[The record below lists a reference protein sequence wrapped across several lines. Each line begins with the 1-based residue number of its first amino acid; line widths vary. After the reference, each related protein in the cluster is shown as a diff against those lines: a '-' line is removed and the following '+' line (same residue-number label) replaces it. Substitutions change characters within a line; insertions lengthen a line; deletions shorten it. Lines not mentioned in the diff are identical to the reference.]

1 MTVRGGFPE
10 EYVATDISS
19 VVGPCIDTN
28 LGISYYRDM
37 KNITITVPEDLALWL
52 RVRAAKQNLSMS
64 RWLAGVLADMRRRE
78 DAYEVSMKRFLAR
91 KPRHLEWIGG
101 RKPSREELHDRAS
114 LR

>member
-1 MTVRGGFPE
+1 
-10 EYVATDISS
+10 
-19 VVGPCIDTN
+19 
-28 LGISYYRDM
+28 M

-78 DAYEVSMKRFLAR
+78 DTYEVSMERFFAR
-91 KPRHLEWIGG
+91 EPRHLEWVGG
-101 RKPSREELHDRAS
+101 HKPSREELHDRVS